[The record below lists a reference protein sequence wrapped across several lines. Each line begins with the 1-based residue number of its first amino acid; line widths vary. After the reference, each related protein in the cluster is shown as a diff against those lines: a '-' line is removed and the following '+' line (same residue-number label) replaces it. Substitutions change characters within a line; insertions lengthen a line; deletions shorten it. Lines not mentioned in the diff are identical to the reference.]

1 MFLYTVDGDR
11 YAAMLDKLGYTL
23 YIEKPS
29 YKDKYQVNGKGVS
42 VYSLK
47 KTNVFVGLQPQVYEA
62 TSSGEIF
69 LYHSGSSD
77 NLSVDE
83 YTKHTRNMQKFC
95 DILEDIESD
104 NEFLRRKLSPKK
116 QVGAS
121 LKINAAKRLSS
132 LR

>member
-23 YIEKPS
+23 YIEKPMH
-29 YKDKYQVNGKGVS
+29 KNKYEVNGKGVS
-42 VYSLK
+42 IYSLK
-47 KTNVFVGLQPQVYEA
+47 KTNVFAGFQPQIYET

-77 NLSVDE
+77 TLSIDE
-83 YTKHTRNMQKFC
+83 YTKYIKSMQKVC
-95 DILEDIESD
+95 DILEDINSD
-104 NEFLRRKLSPKK
+104 NEYLRKKLLAQK
-116 QVGAS
+116 QAGT